1 MNECSFTLRRG
12 NIGKHRKMTLQSPDL
27 RLQAAPDARQSGILD
42 AIRASFIEKGFDGA
56 SMQDLARAAGM
67 SVGNFYR
74 YFPSKDAII
83 AAIAMRDLAD
93 VEAEFATVIGS
104 DDPLGMLRLALR
116 RYICETCHSDGALW
130 AEINAAARRKPA
142 IGAAVGHLESCIR
155 NYLTTV
161 FAAVTGQPF
170 AEAQRRYG
178 SHASLILMMVQA
190 SGMRFPDEGASEERD
205 LDELILRTIDR
216 TLDEIASDASKG

>member
-1 MNECSFTLRRG
+1 MNECSFTLRC
-12 NIGKHRKMTLQSPDL
+12 GKTGMSFRMMLQTPDL
-27 RLQAAPDARQSGILD
+27 RLPAAPDARQSGILD

-83 AAIAMRDLAD
+83 AAIVMRDMAD
-93 VEAEFATVIGS
+93 VESEFATIIGS
-104 DDPLGMLRLALR
+104 DDPLGMLRLVLR
-116 RYICETCHSDGALW
+116 QYICGTCHADGALW
-130 AEINAAARRKPA
+130 AEITAAARRKPE
-142 IGAAVGHLESCIR
+142 IGVVVGELERCIR
-155 NYLTTV
+155 SYLTTV
-161 FAAVTGQPF
+161 FAAVTGLPP

-178 SHASLILMMVQA
+178 GHAALIMMMVKA
-190 SGMRFPDEGASEERD
+190 NGMRVPEGVTGESD

-216 TLDEIASDASKG
+216 TLDEIANDASKG

>member
-1 MNECSFTLRRG
+1 
-12 NIGKHRKMTLQSPDL
+12 MTLQSPDL
-27 RLQAAPDARQSGILD
+27 PLPAAPDARQSGILD

-93 VEAEFATVIGS
+93 VEAEFATIIGS
-104 DDPLGMLRLALR
+104 DDPLGLLRLVLR
-116 RYICETCHSDGALW
+116 RHVCGTCHADGALW

-142 IGAAVGHLESCIR
+142 IAAALGHLESCIR
-155 NYLTTV
+155 SYLTTV

-178 SHASLILMMVQA
+178 SHASLILLMVQA
-190 SGMRFPDEGASEERD
+190 SGMRVPEESASEERD

-216 TLDEIASDASKG
+216 TLDEIANDASKG

>member
-42 AIRASFIEKGFDGA
+42 AIRASFIEKG
-56 SMQDLARAAGM
+56 
-67 SVGNFYR
+67 Y
-74 YFPSKDAII
+74 
-83 AAIAMRDLAD
+83 

-190 SGMRFPDEGASEERD
+190 SGMRFPDDGASEERD

-216 TLDEIASDASKG
+216 TLDEIANDASKG

>member
-1 MNECSFTLRRG
+1 MNECSFTQRRS
-12 NIGKHRKMTLQSPDL
+12 NFRKPRKMTLQSPDF

-104 DDPLGMLRLALR
+104 DDPLGMLRVVLR
-116 RYICETCHSDGALW
+116 RYICETCRADGALW
-130 AEINAAARRKPA
+130 AEINAAGRRRPEVSV
-142 IGAAVGHLESCIR
+142 AVGQLESCIR
-155 NYLTTV
+155 SYLATV

-178 SHASLILMMVQA
+178 SHALLILMMVQA
-190 SGMRFPDEGASEERD
+190 RGMLMPEAASEDRG

-216 TLDEIASDASKG
+216 ILDEIANDTSKA